1 MLSSPVRLQP
11 LPLLQ
16 PGDLQSLDALN
27 RRLWAWV
34 EGEYHRSPH
43 RGLDG
48 ATPLDRWAALA
59 DEVRFLGPDIDDLFL
74 QEAKRKVA
82 KDRTVSLN
90 GIVYE
95 VDAVLVDESVVLR
108 YDPAR
113 PGRAVQVW
121 LKGVRAKD
129 AKVVDVHGNCF
140 VKREKPEGLRLA
152 DLAKKED

>member
-1 MLSSPVRLQP
+1 M
-11 LPLLQ
+11 
-16 PGDLQSLDALN
+16 
-27 RRLWAWV
+27 
-34 EGEYHRSPH
+34 
-43 RGLDG
+43 
-48 ATPLDRWAALA
+48 
-59 DEVRFLGPDIDDLFL
+59 
-74 QEAKRKVA
+74 
-82 KDRTVSLN
+82 
-90 GIVYE
+90 
-95 VDAVLVDESVVLR
+95 LVDESVVLR